1 MYGRPY
7 MKEPVMK
14 RIYNPIAPR
23 SKGFSLLEVLV
34 SMTIVGIIAA
44 LIFSTQTS
52 TWKKS
57 TSGNRAIVAGN
68 MIQNTIDSIRVTIS
82 QNQDIFFPPINGTI
96 TSNGVL
102 LNWVISNAYRATPDA
117 GNLPNVRKCDFV
129 ASWSASKGDT
139 LKVTTYLAKMF

>member
-1 MYGRPY
+1 
-7 MKEPVMK
+7 MKKIIFPK
-14 RIYNPIAPR
+14 LRNA
-23 SKGFSLLEVLV
+23 KAFSLLEVLV
-34 SMTIVGIIAA
+34 SMVIVGIIGA

-52 TWKKS
+52 SWKKS

-82 QNQDIFFPPINGTI
+82 ENQDIFFPPINGTI

-102 LNWVISNAYRATPDA
+102 LNWVISSANRATSDA